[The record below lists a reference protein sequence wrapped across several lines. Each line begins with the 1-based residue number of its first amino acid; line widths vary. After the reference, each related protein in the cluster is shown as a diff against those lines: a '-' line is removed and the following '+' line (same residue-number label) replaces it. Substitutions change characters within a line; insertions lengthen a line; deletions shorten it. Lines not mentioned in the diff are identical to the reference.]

1 MDNRKVQVVTQGLSI
16 VIGDQ
21 VLHVSIEEA
30 TDLFRQ
36 LGDILGLPKQPKP
49 MPPRPLTSEGP
60 DPMDPSRY
68 RWPPHDSRRPML
80 ADKLSLETM
89 KAQLPPIITDGES
102 N

>member
-1 MDNRKVQVVTQGLSI
+1 MDNRKVQVVTQGISI

-49 MPPRPLTSEGP
+49 ISSLPSPPKGP

-68 RWPPHDSRRPML
+68 RWTTPSHDSLRPTL
-80 ADKLSLETM
+80 ANDH
-89 KAQLPPIITDGES
+89 
-102 N
+102 